1 MSRSVSYVAPERG
14 GGGGGGSGAGK
25 AHNSVDTHSGPT
37 TALLLGDPT
46 ESEFGDEYRRFDR
59 SRSGSVALPRRRLVS
74 SAVRQQSLAT
84 GEGADP
90 EVIEPPLVRENLHI
104 TSVRPLSLRL
114 DALSPRLTHTH
125 TQTLHTCMPVMEG
138 NLLVHSAK
146 HSSRRYHKMGRELVQ
161 PLLCQCA
168 PCTTHWLVTL
178 QYCTK

>member
-1 MSRSVSYVAPERG
+1 MPQNFLASITMSRSVSYVAPER

-90 EVIEPPLVRENLHI
+90 EVIEPPLVRDNLHI
-104 TSVRPLSLRL
+104 ISVRSLS
-114 DALSPRLTHTH
+114 
-125 TQTLHTCMPVMEG
+125 
-138 NLLVHSAK
+138 
-146 HSSRRYHKMGRELVQ
+146 
-161 PLLCQCA
+161 
-168 PCTTHWLVTL
+168 
-178 QYCTK
+178 